1 MGLRIEWD
9 TGKAEKN
16 LRKHAVSFE
25 EAQAVFGDP
34 LSVTVDDP
42 DHSEYEDRLL
52 ILGQSAGGSYWS
64 SPLWNAVNASGSSV
78 TTGGST
84 GAEEL

>member
-1 MGLRIEWD
+1 MGFRIEWD

-25 EAQAVFGDP
+25 EAQAVFADP

-42 DHSEYEDRLL
+42 DH
-52 ILGQSAGGSYWS
+52 QC
-64 SPLWNAVNASGSSV
+64 